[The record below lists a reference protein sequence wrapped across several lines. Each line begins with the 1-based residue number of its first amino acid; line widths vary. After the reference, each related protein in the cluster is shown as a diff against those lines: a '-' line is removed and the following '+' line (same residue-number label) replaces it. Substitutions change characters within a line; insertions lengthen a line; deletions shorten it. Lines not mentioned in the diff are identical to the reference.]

1 MAGETEL
8 RPLPRIHERR
18 TTGPRAWRCACVTQ
32 VACAAAG
39 MVLKKRGSWACA
51 REPLRKPVGMPRSA
65 GNKTRGL
72 LVGAVP
78 RVLFRPGATCRRKSL
93 CSGRPPL
100 TSALAIGVSHLASG
114 QQRAGAAP
122 ATRRARVQVGGML
135 RLRRQARIAE
145 HARRRPCCRHA
156 RRWRRAA
163 ARAARRC
170 TSPPAGNARRSGAH
184 PRLRCRH
191 RRRPA
196 PCRARRRRCGP
207 RPAWAIAAG
216 PVIPVHDQGFGLG
229 VRGASLMTARG
240 AAAWRDRRLAPLAR
254 PSPATPVIP
263 PALPVPS
270 AAPCPCDP
278 LPCPAPPPS
287 CRRRAGH
294 APTRPAAD
302 SRVSVAIRYRCFHL

>member
-1 MAGETEL
+1 MAMRL
-8 RPLPRIHERR
+8 RHASRVRR
-18 TTGPRAWRCACVTQ
+18 SRNGPA
-32 VACAAAG
+32 
-39 MVLKKRGSWACA
+39 KKRGSWACA

-78 RVLFRPGATCRRKSL
+78 RVLFRPGATCPDGNHYAAAARPSQALWRSACRTWPAASSARR
-93 CSGRPPL
+93 R
-100 TSALAIGVSHLASG
+100 SAGNKG
-114 QQRAGAAP
+114 G
-122 ATRRARVQVGGML
+122 ARVQVGGML

-145 HARRRPCCRHA
+145 HAAPAACCRHA

-207 RPAWAIAAG
+207 RPAWG
-216 PVIPVHDQGFGLG
+216 
-229 VRGASLMTARG
+229 
-240 AAAWRDRRLAPLAR
+240 
-254 PSPATPVIP
+254 
-263 PALPVPS
+263 
-270 AAPCPCDP
+270 
-278 LPCPAPPPS
+278 
-287 CRRRAGH
+287 
-294 APTRPAAD
+294 D
-302 SRVSVAIRYRCFHL
+302 SRGSSDTSP

>member
-1 MAGETEL
+1 M
-8 RPLPRIHERR
+8 RP
-18 TTGPRAWRCACVTQ
+18 GA
-32 VACAAAG
+32 
-39 MVLKKRGSWACA
+39 SS
-51 REPLRKPVGMPRSA
+51 VGMPRSA
-65 GNKTRGL
+65 GNKN
-72 LVGAVP
+72 P
-78 RVLFRPGATCRRKSL
+78 RPASRCSSAGSVSAGRNLPRRKSL
-93 CSGRPPL
+93 CSGRPPSQAL
-100 TSALAIGVSHLASG
+100 WRSACRTWPAASS
-114 QQRAGAAP
+114 AP
-122 ATRRARVQVGGML
+122 AQRRQQGGARVQVGGAA
-135 RLRRQARIAE
+135 RQARIAE
-145 HARRRPCCRHA
+145 HGRAGGCCRHA

-196 PCRARRRRCGP
+196 PCRARGGD
-207 RPAWAIAAG
+207 AAHAQLGAIAAG
-216 PVIPVHDQGFGLG
+216 PVIPVHDQGFGLIG
-229 VRGASLMTARG
+229 FRGRRARHDR
-240 AAAWRDRRLAPLAR
+240 ARRRRRRDRRLAPLAR

-278 LPCPAPPPS
+278 LPCPAPPPVLPAP
-287 CRRRAGH
+287 RRRH